1 MKKENNPTP
10 VFTAV
15 AAVFE
20 ELGDIQQLV
29 LRRREQGLPPADAAL
44 WDRLIRLKKVLTA
57 LTPACREDP
66 EAAALLADTKRTAAL
81 LMDTLPETGDGEP

>member
-1 MKKENNPTP
+1 MNKNKNSTP

-20 ELGDIQQLV
+20 ELGDIQELV
-29 LRRREQGLPPADAAL
+29 LRRREQGLPPADTAL

-57 LTPACREDP
+57 LTPASREDP

-81 LMDTLPETGDGEP
+81 LMDTLPEPGEREP